1 MLEGCNTISSH
12 LSPSSVSYT
21 HHRVLQAPSDCPD
34 ARFYYYSAILHDW
47 PDADCV
53 NILKIVADA
62 MRPGYSK
69 LLINGIILRETGA
82 TYFEACKDFGMMA
95 AMSAKERTLP
105 QMIALGAEAGLQLV
119 GQYVGKHADNDILE
133 FEKR

>member
-1 MLEGCNTISSH
+1 
-12 LSPSSVSYT
+12 
-21 HHRVLQAPSDCPD
+21 
-34 ARFYYYSAILHDW
+34 
-47 PDADCV
+47 
-53 NILKIVADA
+53 

-95 AMSAKERTLP
+95 AMSAKERTL
-105 QMIALGAEAGLQLV
+105 QQVVALAAEAGLQFV
-119 GQYVGKHADNDILE
+119 GQYIGQHADTGNVE

>member
-1 MLEGCNTISSH
+1 
-12 LSPSSVSYT
+12 
-21 HHRVLQAPSDCPD
+21 
-34 ARFYYYSAILHDW
+34 
-47 PDADCV
+47 
-53 NILKIVADA
+53 

-105 QMIALGAEAGLQLV
+105 QMIVLGAEAGLRLV
-119 GQYVGKHADNDILE
+119 GQYVGKHADNGILE
-133 FEKR
+133 VEKK